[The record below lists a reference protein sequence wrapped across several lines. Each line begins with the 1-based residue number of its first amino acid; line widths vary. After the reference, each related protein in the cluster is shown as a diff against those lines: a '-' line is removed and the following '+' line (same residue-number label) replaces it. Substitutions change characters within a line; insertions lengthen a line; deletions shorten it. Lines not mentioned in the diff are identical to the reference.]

1 MTQKMSLHRV
11 LSELKLIDK
20 KINDKI
26 SSLELI
32 TVKKGDKLLRNINE
46 EEFIKNAKSSYESVE
61 ALIERRCNL
70 KNALIIANAN
80 NCVSIN
86 GRTLTIAEAID
97 YKNITEYKKNLLKV
111 LKDQYSRAIRNY
123 ENEDLKNN
131 NALEELIKTAVGNKN
146 DNSESDALIKAMTD
160 GYMSRN
166 TLSYVDP
173 ISIKNQI
180 DKLQSEIDEFDSEI
194 DSVLSEANARVTV
207 EI

>member
-1 MTQKMSLHRV
+1 MEQKMSLHRV

-32 TVKKGDKLLRNINE
+32 TVKKGDKLLKNANE

-61 ALIERRCNL
+61 SLIERRCTL
-70 KNALIIANAN
+70 KNALITANATN
-80 NCVSIN
+80 YVIIN
-86 GRTLTIAEAID
+86 GRTLSIAEAID

-111 LKDQYSRAIRNY
+111 LKEQYSRALKIY
-123 ENEDLKNN
+123 ENEDFKNN

-173 ISIKNQI
+173 ISIKNKI

-207 EI
+207 EV

>member
-1 MTQKMSLHRV
+1 MTQQMSLHRV

-32 TVKKGDKLLRNINE
+32 TVKKGDKLLRNVNE
-46 EEFIKNAKSSYESVE
+46 EEFIKNAKSSYVSVE

-80 NCVSIN
+80 NYVIIN
-86 GRTLTIAEAID
+86 GRTLSIAEAID

-111 LKDQYSRAIRNY
+111 LKDQYSKAIRNY

-131 NALEELIKTAVGNKN
+131 NALEELIRTAVGNN
-146 DNSESDALIKAMTD
+146 SDNSKSDALVKAMTD

-180 DKLQSEIDEFDSEI
+180 DKLQTEIDEFDSEI

-207 EI
+207 EV

>member
-1 MTQKMSLHRV
+1 MTQQMSLHRV

-32 TVKKGDKLLRNINE
+32 TVKKGDKLLKNINE
-46 EEFIKNAKSSYESVE
+46 EEFINNAKSSYESVE

-80 NCVSIN
+80 NYVSIN
-86 GRTLTIAEAID
+86 GRTLSIAEAID

-173 ISIKNQI
+173 ISIKNKI

-207 EI
+207 EV

>member
-207 EI
+207 EV

>member
-1 MTQKMSLHRV
+1 MTQQMSLHRV

-32 TVKKGDKLLRNINE
+32 TVKKGDKLLKNINE
-46 EEFIKNAKSSYESVE
+46 EEFINNAKSSYESVE

-80 NCVSIN
+80 NYVSIN
-86 GRTLTIAEAID
+86 GRTLSIAEAID

-207 EI
+207 EV

>member
-46 EEFIKNAKSSYESVE
+46 EEFIKNAKSSYASVE

-207 EI
+207 EV

>member
-61 ALIERRCNL
+61 ALIERRCKL

-207 EI
+207 EV

>member
-1 MTQKMSLHRV
+1 MTQQMSLHRV

-80 NCVSIN
+80 NHVSIN

-207 EI
+207 EV

>member
-1 MTQKMSLHRV
+1 MTQQMSLHRV

-207 EI
+207 EV

>member
-1 MTQKMSLHRV
+1 MTQQMSLHRV

-46 EEFIKNAKSSYESVE
+46 EEFIKNAKSSYASVE
-61 ALIERRCNL
+61 ALIERRYNL

-80 NCVSIN
+80 NHVSIN

-207 EI
+207 EV